1 MQRSLHDTPTAGFRN
16 AEWTMDG
23 LPDGTEVS
31 VQPLRTHDGAACN
44 GFLYWRGTPGTAVCI
59 MHPREFLAT
68 HYLIP
73 AIVEAGFAAW
83 TQTAR
88 AVGNDLRLEHERALL
103 DVAAGQV
110 KLREMG
116 IKNVVLLGNSGGASL
131 YSFYNSQAL
140 KAPNARLTHAP
151 GGRAV
156 DLARAYMPPPDG
168 FAFISPHPGQGM
180 VLLNAI
186 DPSVTDEGN
195 PLSVD
200 PALDPFATT
209 NGFRDP
215 PQSASYGTEF
225 QARYREAQRARVQQL
240 DAKARALIED
250 RLSARKRARETG
262 GDHYRRQGAWNQVM
276 TIWRTDA
283 DLRNFD
289 LSIDPSDRRY
299 GSVWGVD
306 PLASNYGN
314 VGFARLCSPEAWL
327 STWSGIS
334 SNAEMAK
341 TAGNIQQPVLF
352 IDYTGDTTSFP
363 ADMTTMFAELASAD
377 KVRHRVPGD
386 HHGRPL
392 RDGAP
397 AGRVEA
403 GKILSGWL
411 QNNFPVN

>member
-1 MQRSLHDTPTAGFRN
+1 MADTPTAGFRN

-23 LPDGTEVS
+23 LPDGTQVS
-31 VQPLRTHDGAACN
+31 VQTLRTFDNAACN
-44 GFLYWRGTPGTAVCI
+44 GFLYWRGKPDTAVCI

-83 TQTAR
+83 TQTTR
-88 AVGNDLRLEHERALL
+88 SVGSDLRLEHERALL

-116 IKNVVLLGNSGGASL
+116 IDNVVLLGNSGGASL

-140 KAPNARLTHAP
+140 LEPEARLTQAP

-156 DLARAYMPPPDG
+156 DLAGAPMPPPDA
-168 FAFISPHPGQGM
+168 FAFVSPHPGQGA

-186 DPSVTDEGN
+186 DASVTDEAD

-200 PALDPFATT
+200 AGLDPFAAD
-209 NGFRDP
+209 NGFRAP
-215 PQSASYGTEF
+215 PESAAYSAGF
-225 QARYREAQRARVQQL
+225 QERYRKAQRARVQRL
-240 DAKARALIED
+240 DETARALIEERLDARCRAKDGGYD
-250 RLSARKRARETG
+250 RDKRL
-262 GDHYRRQGAWNQVM
+262 GAWNQVM

-289 LSIDPSDRRY
+289 LSLDPSGRRY
-299 GSVWGVD
+299 GSVWGAN

-327 STWSGIS
+327 STWSGLA

-341 TAGNIQQPVLF
+341 TLSAVQQPALF

-363 ADMTTMFAELASAD
+363 ADMDAMFDQLGSAE

-392 RDGAP
+392 TEDEP
-397 AGRVEA
+397 AGREA
-403 GKILSGWL
+403 AGRLLGDWL
-411 QNNFPVN
+411 RQHFPPA

>member
-1 MQRSLHDTPTAGFRN
+1 MSDTPTAGFRN
-16 AEWTMDG
+16 AEWTMSG
-23 LPDGTEVS
+23 LPVGTQVS

-44 GFLYWRGTPGTAVCI
+44 GFLYWRGQPDTAVCI

-88 AVGNDLRLEHERALL
+88 SVGNDLRLEHERALL

-116 IKNVVLLGNSGGASL
+116 FKNVVLLGNSGGASL
-131 YSFYNSQAL
+131 YSFYNKQAL
-140 KAPNARLTHAP
+140 LDPAARLTHAP

-156 DLARAYMPPPDG
+156 DLAAADMPPTDG
-168 FAFISPHPGQGM
+168 FAFVSPHPGQGI
-180 VLLNAI
+180 VLANAI
-186 DPSVTDEGN
+186 DASVTDEAD

-200 PALDPFATT
+200 AALDPFASQ
-209 NGFRDP
+209 NGFEAP
-215 PQSASYGTEF
+215 PESAAYAPAF
-225 QARYREAQRARVQQL
+225 QALYRKAQLARVQRL
-240 DAKARALIED
+240 DEAARALINARMEARRRGKESGD
-250 RLSARKRARETG
+250 EREQRL
-262 GDHYRRQGAWNQVM
+262 GAWNQIM

-289 LSIDPSDRRY
+289 LCIDPSERRY
-299 GSVWGVD
+299 GSVWGAN
-306 PLASNYGN
+306 PMASNYGN

-327 STWSGIS
+327 STWSGLS

-341 TAGNIQQPVLF
+341 TAGAVEQPTLF

-363 ADMTTMFAELASAD
+363 ADMDAMFDQLASAD

-392 RDGAP
+392 ADGAP
-397 AGRVEA
+397 AGRDEA
-403 GKILSGWL
+403 GRILGDWL
-411 QNNFPVN
+411 QDKFPLK

>member
-1 MQRSLHDTPTAGFRN
+1 MSDTPTAGFRN
-16 AEWTMDG
+16 AEWTMSG
-23 LPDGTEVS
+23 LPDGTQVS
-31 VQPLRTHDGAACN
+31 VQPLRTQDGAACN
-44 GFLYWRGTPGTAVCI
+44 GFLYWRGEPDTAVCI

-88 AVGNDLRLEHERALL
+88 SVGNDLRLEHERALL

-116 IKNVVLLGNSGGASL
+116 FKNVVLLGNSGGASL
-131 YSFYNSQAL
+131 YSFYNQQAL
-140 KAPNARLTHAP
+140 AKPDARLTHAP

-156 DLARAYMPPPDG
+156 DLAAADMPPPDA
-168 FAFISPHPGQGM
+168 FAFVSPHPGQGI

-186 DPSVTDEGN
+186 DGSVTDEAD

-200 PALDPFATT
+200 AALDPFANQ
-209 NGFRDP
+209 NGFQAP
-215 PQSASYGTEF
+215 PESAAYAPDF
-225 QARYREAQRARVQQL
+225 QELYRAAQLGRVRRL
-240 DAKARALIED
+240 DNTARALIDE
-250 RLSARKRARETG
+250 RMEARRRGKQSGDERDQRA
-262 GDHYRRQGAWNQVM
+262 GAWNQIM

-289 LSIDPSDRRY
+289 PSIDPSDRRY
-299 GSVWGVD
+299 GSVWGAN
-306 PLASNYGN
+306 PQASNYGN

-341 TAGNIQQPVLF
+341 TAGAVQQPALF

-363 ADMTTMFAELASAD
+363 ADMDAMFDQLATTD

-392 RDGAP
+392 ADGAP
-397 AGRVEA
+397 AGRDAA
-403 GKILSGWL
+403 GQILSDWL
-411 QNNFPVN
+411 QDKFPLR

>member
-1 MQRSLHDTPTAGFRN
+1 MADTPTAGFRN

-23 LPDGTEVS
+23 LPDGTQVS
-31 VQPLRTHDGAACN
+31 VQTLRTFDNAACN
-44 GFLYWRGTPGTAVCI
+44 GFLYWRGKPDTAVCI

-88 AVGNDLRLEHERALL
+88 SVGSDLRLEHERALL

-116 IKNVVLLGNSGGASL
+116 IDNVVLLGNSGGASL

-140 KAPNARLTHAP
+140 LEPEDRLTQAP

-156 DLARAYMPPPDG
+156 DLAGAPMPPPDA
-168 FAFISPHPGQGM
+168 FAFVSPHPGQGV

-186 DPSVTDEGN
+186 DASVTDEAD

-200 PALDPFATT
+200 AGLDPFAAD
-209 NGFRDP
+209 NGFRAP
-215 PQSASYGTEF
+215 PESAAYSAGF
-225 QARYREAQRARVQQL
+225 QERYRKAQRARVRRL
-240 DAKARALIED
+240 DETARALIEE
-250 RLSARKRARETG
+250 RLDARRRAKDG
-262 GDHYRRQGAWNQVM
+262 GDDRDKRLAAWNQVM

-289 LSIDPSDRRY
+289 LSLDPSGRRY
-299 GSVWGVD
+299 GSVWGAN

-327 STWSGIS
+327 STWSGLA

-341 TAGNIQQPVLF
+341 TLSAVQQPALF

-363 ADMTTMFAELASAD
+363 ADMDAMFDQLGSAE

-392 RDGAP
+392 TDGEP
-397 AGRVEA
+397 AGREA
-403 GKILSGWL
+403 AGRLLGDWL
-411 QNNFPVN
+411 RQHFPPA